1 MRLEKRMVMLFLLSC
16 LLCCAACL
24 GRQVEDGAAISV
36 VGSDSQNTQA
46 QPETETKEFI
56 HGWTF
61 PDAAP
66 KGKPSGK
73 AINEENRDRMMV
85 DETDQYIRAWTFP
98 TSSAETQKEAVTAPK
113 PPQRRSQDQPVSN
126 TEEFINGWTF
136 E

>member
-1 MRLEKRMVMLFLLSC
+1 MRLEKRMVMLLLLSC

-73 AINEENRDRMMV
+73 AINKENRDRMMT

-98 TSSAETQKEAVTAPK
+98 TSSAETQKK
-113 PPQRRSQDQPVSN
+113 PATTSKPIQLKPNDLPVSN
-126 TEEFINGWTF
+126 TEDFVNGWTF